1 MTAWGGL
8 WFAQNKSQQSTHPS
22 TLFFSTIRRLAANT
36 QLSACFH
43 NNLSFSM
50 LQPFNFIKHAM
61 PNTPRHE
68 TCLTAMR
75 NMPNR
80 SSKHGKRWLDTWFP
94 ATRLGIFRNDEAVKM
109 KFETHLE
116 TYKYT
121 KMNVSLSISSENHD
135 VLFYQNI
142 QRLLWVRP
150 HTSRHNE
157 GQTLHA
163 SPLLHQSTPPKS
175 LHPTFGAIFL
185 RGTKSSFG
193 IWSDVGRT

>member
-1 MTAWGGL
+1 MTAWSGL
-8 WFAQNKSQQSTHPS
+8 WFAQNKSQQSTHQS

-36 QLSACFH
+36 PFSARFH
-43 NNLSFSM
+43 NNLTFNT
-50 LQPFNFIKHAM
+50 LQSFNFIKHASS
-61 PNTPRHE
+61 NTPHHE

-80 SSKHGKRWLDTWFP
+80 SSIHGKRWLDTWSLAARF
-94 ATRLGIFRNDEAVKM
+94 GIFRNDDAPKM
-109 KFETHLE
+109 EFQTHLA
-116 TYKYT
+116 TFKCA
-121 KMNVSLSISSENHD
+121 KMHVSLSISSEKHD

-142 QRLLWVRP
+142 QRFLWVRP

-175 LHPTFGAIFL
+175 FHPTFGAIFL